1 MKLQKIGKQIKAKV
15 YSVSKE
21 KKIVELTMKP
31 TFMKKKEEYLMIDD
45 EEAQP
50 GKKFYGMIV
59 GNNEFGYI
67 IKFFN
72 GILGFLQLK
81 DVEESV
87 LKGKT
92 MRPG

>member
-1 MKLQKIGKQIKAKV
+1 
-15 YSVSKE
+15 
-21 KKIVELTMKP
+21 
-31 TFMKKKEEYLMIDD
+31 
-45 EEAQP
+45 
-50 GKKFYGMIV
+50 MIV